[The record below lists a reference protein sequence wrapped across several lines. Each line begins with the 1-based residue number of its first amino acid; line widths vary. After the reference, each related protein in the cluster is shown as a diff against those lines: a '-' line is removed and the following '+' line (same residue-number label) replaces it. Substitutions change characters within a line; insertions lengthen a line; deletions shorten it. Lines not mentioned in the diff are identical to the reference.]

1 MASPYPITISVVVDL
16 GASPTF
22 PVSGTPFTL
31 NNVTYG
37 RLDYNYLSSGTSNIV
52 DVSSQ
57 VLKIQIGGGYNLL
70 QDQFEPNQGYVR
82 IYDPQG
88 YWNPQNT
95 SSPYYGFLQVNKK
108 IRIAAIYG
116 ATTYNQF
123 SGYINAYNYSFPT
136 NMSFGYVDLQ
146 VCDAFRLLN
155 LANIATVTG
164 TSAGQTTGTRINA
177 LLDNVN
183 FPTTLRL
190 IDTGDY
196 TVQADPGTT
205 RTLLAACKN
214 VEAVEQGA
222 FYADGDGNLV
232 FKSRTNVIKT
242 GGSAPITYFSNDGT
256 AITYSGVTFAHDDK
270 LIVNQA
276 TVTPIGGTAQTYTD
290 SASVSQY
297 FPHSVN
303 LYNLVAATNA
313 AALDI
318 ARIYV
323 QTRKDTT
330 IRIDSLSQ
338 DLTTPNYD
346 AGITAALTLDYFS
359 TVNIKNVQSNGS
371 TITKTLQI
379 MGSNY
384 TITPNTYDI
393 TFTTSESIVDGFV
406 LNSVTE
412 GILDTSILN

>member
-1 MASPYPITISVVVDL
+1 MATPYPITISVLIDL
-16 GASPTF
+16 GSSPTF

-31 NNVTYG
+31 DNATYG
-37 RLDYNYLSSGTSNIV
+37 RLNYNYLSSGTSNIV

-88 YWNPQNT
+88 NWNPQNT
-95 SSPYYGFLQVNKK
+95 ASPYYGFLQVNKK

-116 ATTYNQF
+116 GNTYNQF

-136 NMSFGYVDLQ
+136 DMSFGYVDLQ

-164 TSAGQTTGTRINA
+164 TSAGQTTGARINA

-183 FPTTLRL
+183 FPTTLRQ

-276 TVTPIGGTAQTYTD
+276 TVTPVGGAAQTYTD
-290 SASVSQY
+290 TASVSQY

-318 ARIYV
+318 ARVYV

-330 IRIDSLSQ
+330 IRIDALSQ

-346 AGITAALTLDYFS
+346 SGITAALTLDYFS

-384 TITPNTYDI
+384 TITPNSYDI

>member
-1 MASPYPITISVVVDL
+1 MAAPYPITISVLVDL
-16 GASPTF
+16 GSSPTF
-22 PVSGTPFTL
+22 PISGTPFTL
-31 NNVTYG
+31 DNATFG
-37 RLDYNYLSSGTSNIV
+37 RLDSNYLASGTSNIV
-52 DVSSQ
+52 DVSSS

-95 SSPYYGFLQVNKK
+95 ASPYYGFLQVNKK
-108 IRIAAIYG
+108 IRIAAIYSG
-116 ATTYNQF
+116 TTYNQF

-136 NMSFGYVDLQ
+136 DMSFGYVDLQ

-155 LANIATVTG
+155 LANIATVSG
-164 TSAGQTTGTRINA
+164 TSAGQTTGARITA
-177 LLDNVN
+177 LLNSVN
-183 FPTTLRL
+183 FPTSLRS
-190 IDTGDY
+190 IDAGDY
-196 TVQADPGTT
+196 TCQADPGTT

-222 FYADGDGNLV
+222 FYADNDGNIV
-232 FKSRTNVIKT
+232 FKSRSNVVKT

-276 TVTPIGGTAQTYTD
+276 TVTPVGGAAQTYTD
-290 SASVSQY
+290 TASVSQY

-338 DLTTPNYD
+338 DLTTPNYA

-359 TVNIKNVQSNGS
+359 TVNIKNVQPNGS

>member
-1 MASPYPITISVVVDL
+1 MASPYPVTISVLVDL
-16 GASPTF
+16 GSSPTF

-31 NNVTYG
+31 DNATYG
-37 RLDYNYLSSGTSNIV
+37 RLNYNYLSSGSSNIV

-57 VLKIQIGGGYNLL
+57 VLKIQIAGGYNLL
-70 QDQFEPNQGYVR
+70 QDQFEPNTGYVR

-88 YWNPQNT
+88 NWNPQNT
-95 SSPYYGFLQVNKK
+95 ASPYYGYLQVNKK
-108 IRIAAIYG
+108 IRVAAIYNG
-116 ATTYNQF
+116 TTYNQF

-136 NMSFGYVDLQ
+136 DMSFGYVDLQ
-146 VCDAFRLLN
+146 VCDAFRLFN
-155 LANIATVTG
+155 LANIATVAG
-164 TSAGQTTGTRINA
+164 TSAGQTTGARINA
-177 LLDNVN
+177 LLDSVN
-183 FPTTLRL
+183 FPTALRQ

-196 TVQADPGTT
+196 TCQVDPGTV

-222 FYADGDGNLV
+222 FYADADGNIV

-256 AITYSGVTFAHDDK
+256 AITYSGVKFAHDDK

-276 TVTPIGGTAQTYTD
+276 TVTPVGGTAQTYTD
-290 SASVSQY
+290 AASIAQY

-303 LYNLVAATNA
+303 LTNLVAATNA

-318 ARIYV
+318 ARVYV

-330 IRIDSLSQ
+330 IRIDALSQ
-338 DLTTPNYD
+338 DLTTPNY
-346 AGITAALTLDYFS
+346 ASGILAALTLDYFS

-384 TITPNTYDI
+384 TITPNSYDI

>member
-1 MASPYPITISVVVDL
+1 MATPYPITISVLIDL
-16 GASPTF
+16 GSSPTF

-31 NNVTYG
+31 DNATYG
-37 RLDYNYLSSGTSNIV
+37 RLNYNYLSSGTSNIV

-88 YWNPQNT
+88 NWNPQNT
-95 SSPYYGFLQVNKK
+95 ASPYYGFLQVNKK

-116 ATTYNQF
+116 GNTYNQF

-136 NMSFGYVDLQ
+136 DMSFGYVDLQ

-164 TSAGQTTGTRINA
+164 TSAGQTTGARINA

-183 FPTTLRL
+183 FPTTLRQ

-276 TVTPIGGTAQTYTD
+276 TVTPVGGAAQTYTD
-290 SASVSQY
+290 TASVSQY

-318 ARIYV
+318 ARVYV

-330 IRIDSLSQ
+330 IRIDALSQ
-338 DLTTPNYD
+338 DLTTPDYD
-346 AGITAALTLDYFS
+346 SGITAALTLDYFS

-384 TITPNTYDI
+384 TITPNSYDI

>member
-1 MASPYPITISVVVDL
+1 MATPYPITISVLIDL
-16 GASPTF
+16 GSSPTF

-31 NNVTYG
+31 DNATYG
-37 RLDYNYLSSGTSNIV
+37 RLNYNYLSSGTSNIV

-82 IYDPQG
+82 IYDPTG
-88 YWNPQNT
+88 AWNPQNVN
-95 SSPYYGFLQVNKK
+95 SPYYGFLQVNKK

-116 ATTYNQF
+116 GNTYNQF

-136 NMSFGYVDLQ
+136 DLSFGYVDLQ

-164 TSAGQTTGTRINA
+164 TSAGQTTGARINA

-183 FPTTLRL
+183 FPTTLRQ

-222 FYADGDGNLV
+222 FYADGDGNIV

-256 AITYSGVTFAHDDK
+256 AITYSGITFAHDDK

-276 TVTPIGGTAQTYTD
+276 TVTPVGGAAQTYTD
-290 SASVSQY
+290 TASVSQY

-318 ARIYV
+318 ARVYV

-330 IRIDSLSQ
+330 IRIDALSQ
-338 DLTTPNYD
+338 DLTTPNYA

-384 TITPNTYDI
+384 TITPNSYDI

>member
-1 MASPYPITISVVVDL
+1 MAAPYPITISVLVDL
-16 GASPTF
+16 GSSPTF

-31 NNVTYG
+31 DSATYG
-37 RLDYNYLSSGTSNIV
+37 KLDTGFLGSGSSNIV

-88 YWNPQNT
+88 NWNPQNT
-95 SSPYYGFLQVNKK
+95 ASPYYGFLQVNKK
-108 IRIAAIYG
+108 IRIAGIYNG
-116 ATTYNQF
+116 TTYNQF

-136 NMSFGYVDLQ
+136 AMNFGYVDLQ
-146 VCDAFRLLN
+146 VCDAFRLFN
-155 LANIATVTG
+155 LANITTITG
-164 TSAGQTTGTRINA
+164 GTAGQTTGQRINT
-177 LLDNVN
+177 LLDNVA
-183 FPTTLRL
+183 FPTALRQ
-190 IDTGDY
+190 IDAGDY
-196 TVQADPGTT
+196 TVQADPGTQ
-205 RTLLAACKN
+205 RPLLQAIKN
-214 VEAVEQGA
+214 CESVEQGA
-222 FYADGDGNLV
+222 FYINESGVAV

-242 GGSAPITYFSNDGT
+242 GGTAPITYFSNDGT
-256 AITYSGVTFAHDDK
+256 GITYSGITFAHDDK

-276 TVTPIGGTAQTYTD
+276 TMTRVGGTAQTYSD
-290 SASVSQY
+290 SASISAY

-303 LYNLVAATNA
+303 LTSLVAQTDAQC
-313 AALDI
+313 LDI
-318 ARIYV
+318 ARVYV

-330 IRIDSLSQ
+330 IRIDALSQ

-346 AGITAALTLDYFS
+346 SGITAALTLDYFS

-384 TITPNTYDI
+384 TITPNSYDI

>member
-1 MASPYPITISVVVDL
+1 MAAPYPITIQVLVDL
-16 GASPTF
+16 GSSPTF
-22 PVSGTPFTL
+22 PITTNQFTL
-31 NNVTYG
+31 NDATKG

-57 VLKIQIGGGYNLL
+57 VLKINISGGYSLI
-70 QDQFEPNQGYVR
+70 QDQFEANMGYVR
-82 IYDPQG
+82 IYDPTG
-88 YWNPQNT
+88 AWNPQNL
-95 SSPYYGFLQVNKK
+95 SSPYAGYLQVNKK
-108 IRIAAIYG
+108 IRFNAIYNG
-116 ATTYNQF
+116 VTYPQF

-136 NMSFGYVDLQ
+136 SMSFGYVDLM

-155 LANIATVTG
+155 LANLTTITG
-164 TSAGQTTGTRINA
+164 AVDGQTTGQRINTI
-177 LLDNVN
+177 LDNLL
-183 FPTTLRL
+183 FPTALRQ

-196 TVQADPGTT
+196 LCQADPGTQ
-205 RTLLAACKN
+205 RTALSALKN

-222 FYADGDGNLV
+222 FFADASGNLV

-242 GGSAPITYFSNDGT
+242 GGSAPITYFSNDNS
-256 AITYSGVTFAHDDK
+256 AISYSGITFAHDDK

-276 TVTPIGGTAQTYTD
+276 TMTRVGGTAQSYSD
-290 SASVSQY
+290 GASIATY

-303 LYNLVAATNA
+303 LSNLVARTDAQC
-313 AALDI
+313 LDI
-318 ARIYV
+318 ARVYC

-330 IRIDSLSQ
+330 IRIDNISQ

-346 AGITAALTLDYFS
+346 AGIVAALTLDYFS

-371 TITKTLQI
+371 VITKTLQV

-384 TITPNTYDI
+384 TVTANTYDVS
-393 TFTTSESIVDGFV
+393 FTTSESIVDGFV

-412 GILDTSILN
+412 GILDISILN

>member
-1 MASPYPITISVVVDL
+1 MAAPYPITISVLIDL
-16 GASPTF
+16 GTSPTF
-22 PVSGTPFTL
+22 PVAGTPFTL
-31 NNVTYG
+31 NNATYG
-37 RLDYNYLSSGTSNIV
+37 RLDTNYLGSGSSNIV

-57 VLKIQIGGGYNLL
+57 VLKIQISGGYNLL

-82 IYDPQG
+82 IYDPNG
-88 YWNPQNT
+88 WYNPQNVN
-95 SSPYYGFLQVNKK
+95 SPYYGFLQVNKK
-108 IRIAAIYG
+108 IRIAAIYSG
-116 ATTYNQF
+116 TTYNQF
-123 SGYINAYNYSFPT
+123 SGYINAYNYTFPT
-136 NMSFGYVDLQ
+136 AMNFGYVDLQ

-155 LANIATVTG
+155 LANIATITG
-164 TSAGQTTGTRINA
+164 ASAGQTTGARINA

-183 FPTTLRL
+183 FPTSLRR

-196 TVQADPGTT
+196 TCQNDPGTT

-222 FYADGDGNLV
+222 FYADADGYLV
-232 FKSRTNVIKT
+232 FKSRSNVIKT

-256 AITYSGVTFAHDDK
+256 AISYSNVSFAHDDK
-270 LIVNQA
+270 LIVNQC
-276 TVTPIGGTAQTYTD
+276 TVTPVGLAAQTYVD
-290 SASVSQY
+290 STSVSQY

-303 LYNLVAATNA
+303 LYNLVAPTTS

-330 IRIDSLSQ
+330 IRIDNLSQ

-346 AGITAALTLDYFS
+346 AGIVAALTLDYFS
-359 TVNIKNVQSNGS
+359 TVNIRNVQSNGS
-371 TITKTLQI
+371 TITKTLQV

-406 LNSVTE
+406 LNSLTE

>member
-1 MASPYPITISVVVDL
+1 MASPYPVTISVLIDL
-16 GASPTF
+16 GSSPTF

-31 NNVTYG
+31 DNATYG
-37 RLDYNYLSSGTSNIV
+37 KLNTNYLASGTSNIV
-52 DVSSQ
+52 DVSSS

-70 QDQFEPNQGYVR
+70 QDQFEPNTGFVR
-82 IYDPQG
+82 IYDPTG
-88 YWNPQNT
+88 AFNPQNVN
-95 SSPYYGFLQVNKK
+95 SPYYGFLQVNKK
-108 IRIAAIYG
+108 IRIAGIYG
-116 ATTYNQF
+116 GTTYNQF

-136 NMSFGYVDLQ
+136 AMNFGYVDLQ
-146 VCDAFRLLN
+146 VCDAFRLFN
-155 LANIATVTG
+155 LANINSITG
-164 TSAGQTTGTRINA
+164 GTAGQTTGQRINTI
-177 LLDNVN
+177 LDNVN
-183 FPTTLRL
+183 FPTSLRL

-196 TVQADPGTT
+196 LCAVDPGTQ
-205 RTLLAACKN
+205 RTVLSACKN

-222 FYADGDGNLV
+222 FYADADGNVV
-232 FKSRTNVIKT
+232 FKSRSNVVKT

-256 AITYSGVTFAHDDK
+256 AITYAGVTFAHDDK

-276 TVTPIGGTAQTYTD
+276 TMTRVGGTNQTYSD
-290 SASVSQY
+290 APSISVY

-303 LYNLVAATNA
+303 LTNLVAQTDAQC
-313 AALDI
+313 LDI

-330 IRIDSLSQ
+330 IRIDSLTQ

-346 AGITAALTLDYFS
+346 AGILAALTLDYFS
-359 TVNIKNVQSNGS
+359 TVNIRNVQSNGS
-371 TITKTLQI
+371 TITKTLQV

-384 TITPNTYDI
+384 TITPNSYDI

>member
-1 MASPYPITISVVVDL
+1 MATPYPITISVLIDL
-16 GASPTF
+16 GSSPTF

-31 NNVTYG
+31 DNATYG
-37 RLDYNYLSSGTSNIV
+37 RLNYNYLSSGTSNIV

-88 YWNPQNT
+88 NWNPQNT
-95 SSPYYGFLQVNKK
+95 ASPYYGFLQVNKK

-116 ATTYNQF
+116 GNTYNQF

-136 NMSFGYVDLQ
+136 DMSFGYVDLQ

-164 TSAGQTTGTRINA
+164 TSASQTTGARINA

-183 FPTTLRL
+183 FPTTLRQ

-222 FYADGDGNLV
+222 FYADGDGNIV

-256 AITYSGVTFAHDDK
+256 AITYSGITFAHDDK

-276 TVTPIGGTAQTYTD
+276 TVTPVGGAAQTYTD
-290 SASVSQY
+290 TASVSQY

-318 ARIYV
+318 ARVYC

-330 IRIDSLSQ
+330 IRIDNISQ

-346 AGITAALTLDYFS
+346 AGIVAALTLDYFS

-371 TITKTLQI
+371 VITKTLQV

-384 TITPNTYDI
+384 TVTANTYDVS
-393 TFTTSESIVDGFV
+393 FTTSESIVDGFV

-412 GILDTSILN
+412 GILDISILN

>member
-1 MASPYPITISVVVDL
+1 MASPYPITISVLIDL
-16 GASPTF
+16 GSSPTF

-31 NNVTYG
+31 DNATYG
-37 RLDYNYLSSGTSNIV
+37 RLDYNYLSSGSSNIV
-52 DVSSQ
+52 DVSSS
-57 VLKIQIGGGYNLL
+57 VLKISIAGGYNLL
-70 QDQFEPNQGYVR
+70 QDQFEPNQGTVR
-82 IYDPQG
+82 LYDPNG
-88 YWNPQNT
+88 WWNPQST
-95 SSPYYGFLQVNKK
+95 SSPYYGYLQVNKK
-108 IRIAAIYG
+108 IRVAAIYNG
-116 ATTYNQF
+116 TTYNQF
-123 SGYINAYNYSFPT
+123 SGYINAYNYTFPT
-136 NMSFGYVDLQ
+136 AMNFGYVDLQ
-146 VCDAFRLLN
+146 VCDAFRLFN
-155 LANIATVTG
+155 LANIASVPG
-164 TSAGQTTGTRINA
+164 TSAGQTTGQRINA

-183 FPTTLRL
+183 FPNSLRS

-214 VEAVEQGA
+214 VEATEQGA
-222 FYADGDGNLV
+222 FYVDESGTVV

-256 AITYSGVTFAHDDK
+256 AIGYSDIKFAHDDK
-270 LIVNQA
+270 LIVNQC
-276 TVTPIGGTAQTYTD
+276 TVTPVGGAAQTYTD
-290 SASVSQY
+290 AASVAQY

-303 LYNLVAATNA
+303 LSNLVASSNA

-318 ARIYV
+318 ARVYV

-330 IRIDSLSQ
+330 IRIDALSQ
-338 DLTTPNYD
+338 DLTTPNYS
-346 AGITAALTLDYFS
+346 AGIVAALTLDYFS
-359 TVNIKNVQSNGS
+359 TVNIKNVQPNGS